1 MKTVMRYSIGIIIL
15 ITISV
20 RIYLHDAIPIYSGE
34 KEVAGFQVLL
44 TQKQDKFLVQIL
56 C

>member
-34 KEVAGFQVLL
+34 KEVAGLQQPVDIY
-44 TQKQDKFLVQIL
+44 TD
-56 C
+56 